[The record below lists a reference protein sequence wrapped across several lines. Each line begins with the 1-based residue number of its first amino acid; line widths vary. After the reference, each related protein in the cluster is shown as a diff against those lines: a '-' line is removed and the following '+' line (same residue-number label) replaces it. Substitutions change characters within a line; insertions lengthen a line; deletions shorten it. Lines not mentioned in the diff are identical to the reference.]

1 VNRLGCRICI
11 CDFLTYTFEG
21 KTYVIVCCFNF
32 SIVLIGYN
40 TFNNML
46 SAQLNA
52 YKKETGILSGYF
64 KEFFAGKLKNR
75 EIFVTPY
82 VLAEVTDI
90 IENHYFK
97 GEYYYELMEASGY
110 FFRNICEY
118 DVNKDTIIDT
128 KIEKKD
134 TIVKAGKN
142 QNVS

>member
-1 VNRLGCRICI
+1 
-11 CDFLTYTFEG
+11 
-21 KTYVIVCCFNF
+21 
-32 SIVLIGYN
+32 
-40 TFNNML
+40 
-46 SAQLNA
+46 
-52 YKKETGILSGYF
+52 
-64 KEFFAGKLKNR
+64 KLKNR

-97 GEYYYELMEASGY
+97 GEYYCELMEASGY